1 MTRAGQYKIGDK
13 VKLKSL
19 EWYDQNKNEEGNV
32 IINGLEYDWE
42 LVFTK
47 NDSQYCG
54 QVFTIS
60 DISCD
65 CENCYLFT
73 EMTNGYY
80 YCDEMIECK
89 VKNNI

>member
-1 MTRAGQYKIGDK
+1 MCKYKIGDK

-19 EWYDQNKNEEGNV
+19 EWYNQNKNEEGNV
-32 IINGLEYDWE
+32 IINGPEYDEE

-60 DISCD
+60 YISYDCD
-65 CENCYLFT
+65 RCYLFA
-73 EMTNGYY
+73 EMTNCYY
-80 YCDEMIECK
+80 YCVEMIECK
-89 VKNNI
+89 VK